1 MRKLWSN
8 GMKIGFLG
16 IGNMGI
22 CMAHRLLDAGHS
34 LTVWN
39 RTAKATEPLVNAGAT
54 RAATAKEASQGR
66 EIVFSMLFD
75 DAAHEQVLLGE
86 NGAIAAMD
94 AGALHIACSTVS
106 VAIAE
111 RLTEEHARR
120 GQQYVA
126 APVFGRPNIAAE
138 GRLWIVVAGA
148 EDAVA
153 KARPVL
159 EPLSR
164 GITVIGNVPAQANAL
179 KIAGNF
185 SISMMIQALSEMA
198 VFGEA
203 YGIDPA
209 LLLETVNNALFQS
222 PFYAAYSK
230 VMLNPPANPGASVR
244 LGLKDL
250 KLLLNA
256 ASARDVRLAI
266 AERMEG
272 RFNEIIAAGHGDV
285 DWASGML
292 QGAED
297 ASRK

>member
-1 MRKLWSN
+1 
-8 GMKIGFLG
+8 MKIGFLG
-16 IGNMGI
+16 LGNMGSH
-22 CMAHRLLDAGHS
+22 MARRLMEAGHD

-39 RTAKATEPLVNAGAT
+39 RTAKTAEPLVSAGAAL
-54 RAATAKEASQGR
+54 AATAAEAVRGQ

-94 AGALHIACSTVS
+94 AGTLHIACSTIS
-106 VAIAE
+106 VALADLLA
-111 RLTEEHARR
+111 REHAKR
-120 GQQYVA
+120 GLQYVA

-148 EDAVA
+148 EDAA
-153 KARPVL
+153 ARARPAL

-164 GITVIGNVPAQANAL
+164 GITVIGNTPAQANAL

-185 SISMMIQALSEMA
+185 GISMMIQALSEIA
-198 VFGEA
+198 VFGKA
-203 YGIDPA
+203 YGIEPA

-222 PFYAAYSK
+222 PFYAAYSN
-230 VMLNPPANPGASVR
+230 VMLNPPANAGATVR

-250 KLLLNA
+250 KLLLDA
-256 ASARDVRLAI
+256 AHAKEIHLTI

-272 RFNEIIAAGHGDV
+272 RFNEIIAAGHGDA

-292 QGAED
+292 QGAEE
-297 ASRK
+297 ASRQ

>member
-1 MRKLWSN
+1 
-8 GMKIGFLG
+8 MKIGFLG
-16 IGNMGI
+16 AGKMGAP
-22 CMAHRLLDAGHS
+22 MAQRLIEAGHS
-34 LTVWN
+34 LIVWN
-39 RTAKATEPLVNAGAT
+39 RTAKAVEPLASAGAAQAVSAYE
-54 RAATAKEASQGR
+54 AARGQ
-66 EIVFSMLFD
+66 EIVFSTLFD
-75 DAAHEQVLLGE
+75 DAAHEEVLLGE
-86 NGAIAAMD
+86 SGAIAAMD
-94 AGALHIACSTVS
+94 AGTLHIACSTVS
-106 VAIAE
+106 AALAE

-138 GRLWIVVAGA
+138 GRLWVVVAGA

-153 KARPVL
+153 RARPAL

-179 KIAGNF
+179 KISGNF
-185 SISMMIQALSEMA
+185 GISMMIQALSEIA

-230 VMLNPPANPGASVR
+230 VMLNPPANPGASVK
-244 LGLKDL
+244 LGLKDI
-250 KLLLNA
+250 KLLLDA
-256 ASARDVRLAI
+256 AHAKDVHLMI

-272 RFNEIIAAGHGDV
+272 RFNEIIAAGHGDA

-292 QGAED
+292 QGAKD